1 MKREGPSGKENTMV
15 KSGERQILRLHL
27 LYITSIVLIL
37 LAVVFSMAIKN
48 KSEKLVAAK
57 KAEHVEQK
65 QLVNAILLE
74 LHPESIDDKIN
85 LPGTVEAWTSL
96 NLLAKISG
104 AVTEV
109 LVQEGD
115 KVLAGQPLAR
125 IEADDYRIARDAAD
139 AAYRL
144 ALSEYERS
152 QAMIKKKVI
161 SPANLETAE
170 TNLLTAKAELAR
182 AKLQLSRTEIT
193 APIGGFV
200 NRLDV
205 KIGVYLS
212 VGDPVGQILDIDRV
226 KAVVGIPESD
236 VDAVRR
242 VESVNLTIDALQ
254 SRQIQGKTH
263 FLSTAPESNALLYR
277 LELQIA
283 NSDNQILPGMFIRA
297 HVVKR
302 HIEDAIMVPLYS
314 IVTRGEDQF
323 VYVEKDGMV
332 HRRHVE
338 VGVIDKW
345 QVQIVSGLEA
355 GEKVVIEGQRDVE
368 DGQKIHVVKT
378 VTDPSQGVL

>member
-115 KVLAGQPLAR
+115 KVLAGQPLAG

-152 QAMIKKKVI
+152 QAMIKK
-161 SPANLETAE
+161 
-170 TNLLTAKAELAR
+170 R
-182 AKLQLSRTEIT
+182 
-193 APIGGFV
+193 
-200 NRLDV
+200 
-205 KIGVYLS
+205 
-212 VGDPVGQILDIDRV
+212 
-226 KAVVGIPESD
+226 
-236 VDAVRR
+236 
-242 VESVNLTIDALQ
+242 
-254 SRQIQGKTH
+254 
-263 FLSTAPESNALLYR
+263 
-277 LELQIA
+277 
-283 NSDNQILPGMFIRA
+283 
-297 HVVKR
+297 
-302 HIEDAIMVPLYS
+302 
-314 IVTRGEDQF
+314 
-323 VYVEKDGMV
+323 
-332 HRRHVE
+332 
-338 VGVIDKW
+338 
-345 QVQIVSGLEA
+345 
-355 GEKVVIEGQRDVE
+355 
-368 DGQKIHVVKT
+368 
-378 VTDPSQGVL
+378 

>member
-1 MKREGPSGKENTMV
+1 M
-15 KSGERQILRLHL
+15 
-27 LYITSIVLIL
+27 
-37 LAVVFSMAIKN
+37 
-48 KSEKLVAAK
+48 
-57 KAEHVEQK
+57 
-65 QLVNAILLE
+65 
-74 LHPESIDDKIN
+74 
-85 LPGTVEAWTSL
+85 
-96 NLLAKISG
+96 
-104 AVTEV
+104 
-109 LVQEGD
+109 
-115 KVLAGQPLAR
+115 
-125 IEADDYRIARDAAD
+125 
-139 AAYRL
+139 
-144 ALSEYERS
+144 
-152 QAMIKKKVI
+152 I